1 MKNKHFSSFNNYGHF
16 QLSLY
21 IPERLEI
28 DYKSF
33 LKGRLEFRVL
43 KDPKCKFLITLIHFL
58 ENGLIYELPFDPQ
71 MNEYS
76 DGLTSEDLSIIV
88 VNSTKM
94 DIMDEKELKI
104 PPNLSDTWNLIW
116 EKSNDFKSPEYS
128 REYLEWL
135 NTLYSYDVDTLFEKS
150 EFVCFI

>member
-1 MKNKHFSSFNNYGHF
+1 MKNKHFSAFNNYGHF
-16 QLSLY
+16 QMSLY
-21 IPERLEI
+21 IPERLRI

-43 KDPKCKFLITLIHFL
+43 KDPKSKFLITLVHFL

-71 MNEYS
+71 LNDYS
-76 DGLTSEDLSIIV
+76 DSLTAEDLSIIIF
-88 VNSTKM
+88 NSTKM

-104 PPNLSDTWNLIW
+104 PPELLESWNLIW
-116 EKSNDFKSPEYS
+116 EKSNEFESIEYS

-135 NTLYSYDVDTLFEKS
+135 NTLYSYDIDTLFEKS
-150 EFVCFI
+150 EFVCLI